1 MKKTRVQTL
10 IKIVLASLLAPLV
23 SITPASAV
31 FGLSKCE
38 KVKKE
43 IIKYESDFNLITS
56 ELNSYTGKYLMG
68 AAKMSYDR
76 LLNTN
81 LLNLMWKTA
90 YNNQNCL
97 TNTQK
102 DYLPTLKSYNPS
114 QFVVIDIG
122 VFTKNSK
129 FCKKN
134 LNFLTDKCK
143 FTDDDKIT
151 KVYRIASIFDQ

>member
-1 MKKTRVQTL
+1 MKKTRAQIL
-10 IKIVLASLLAPLV
+10 IKIVLASLLASLV

-56 ELNSYTGKYLMG
+56 ELNSYTGKYLKG
-68 AAKMSYDR
+68 AAKRSYDR
-76 LLNTN
+76 LLDTN
-81 LLNLMWKTA
+81 LLKLMWKTA

-102 DYLPTLKSYNPS
+102 DYLPTLKSYKPS
-114 QFVVIDIG
+114 QFVVIDTG

-129 FCKKN
+129 FCKNSN
-134 LNFLTDKCK
+134 LFLDECK
-143 FTDDDKIT
+143 FTDDDKIK